1 MLFFQVYRGVG
12 GEGGIRTLGTR
23 EGSLDFESET
33 GVFQNISAGL
43 RLHGILLYY
52 LHILV
57 FFVSPNRS
65 RIHTIAKL
73 KALKKALNLD
83 PRHEVSDVHRQ
94 VTQSITAA

>member
-1 MLFFQVYRGVG
+1 MDG

-33 GVFQNISAGL
+33 GLFQHISAGL
-43 RLHGILLYY
+43 RLRVILLYF

-65 RIHTIAKL
+65 RIHAIAKL

-83 PRHEVSDVHRQ
+83 PRHEGYHVHRQ
-94 VTQSITAA
+94 ITQGITAA